1 MKKKI
6 QIGVIVL
13 LVASGLRLAWVF
25 YQRSQPAQVPRS
37 QQVTYSSNQ
46 DDYVVP
52 HKIYGY
58 DLKSAKRELA
68 GKTVWVSAGNSL
80 YYYPYASG
88 AASLQHKA
96 GLLAPLEKLEIQDVV
111 LQKTSGAPQVGQFV
125 IVQQQVMAV
134 FRKAGQPATYAVVIG
149 TSVGGNFKI
158 IANQEF
164 FVDDPH
170 ELYKHWPSD
179 VWNAIDHHEAKT
191 GMSELQVGFALGTSA
206 TAGAGDYGN
215 RVMEY
220 TNAGKPVTVTFSGN
234 KAMQVVPGPA
244 Q

>member
-6 QIGVIVL
+6 QIGVAVL
-13 LVASGLRLAWVF
+13 LVASALRLAWIF
-25 YQRSQPAQVPRS
+25 YQRSQPAQLPKS

-58 DLKSAKRELA
+58 DLKSVKKELV

-88 AASLQHKA
+88 GASQHKA
-96 GLLAPLEKLEIQDVV
+96 GLLAPLEKLAIQDVI
-111 LQKTSGAPQVGQFV
+111 LQKISATPQVGQFV
-125 IVQQQVMAV
+125 VEQEQVMAV
-134 FRKAGQPATYAVVIG
+134 FRKAGQPATYVVGIG
-149 TSVGGNFKI
+149 TSVGGNYKI
-158 IANQEF
+158 MANQEF
-164 FVDDPH
+164 FIDDPH
-170 ELYKHWPSD
+170 ELYKHWPPD
-179 VWNAIDHHEAKT
+179 VWEAIDHHEAKT

-234 KAMQVVPGPA
+234 KAAQVVPGPA